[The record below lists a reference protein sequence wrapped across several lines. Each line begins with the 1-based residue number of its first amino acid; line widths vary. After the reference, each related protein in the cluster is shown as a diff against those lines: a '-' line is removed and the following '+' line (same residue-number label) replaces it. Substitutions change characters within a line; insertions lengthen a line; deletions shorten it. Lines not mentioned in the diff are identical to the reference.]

1 MNEQR
6 ILILTLYSEEDEF
19 ERCRRSVEGQDYCH
33 WEHKIFSG
41 LSNQAAHRALYSEI
55 MKRSSEFDLFLK
67 LDADMVLCHNRIF
80 RDVISYF
87 ARYSD
92 LDHAIF
98 AVRDFMT
105 QRPIMGLHVFSKRAV
120 WTTFEDR
127 IFVDSNPQIPGKRM
141 HVWDDPAPIALHSP
155 NPSSEQAFFF
165 GVHHALKAFQQSR
178 NSHFRPIQALKQ
190 WQTLEKVWKHY
201 LRTLDRRLALALY
214 GAELVRRGDII
225 VDDSEYKRGTVCQQC
240 KLALSLSVEE
250 LQAGLKFW
258 SRPRLWR
265 ITWWICCFTPR
276 AMKFAVMR
284 LLGLSGADNDRE
296 VRSS

>member
-6 ILILTLYSEEDEF
+6 ILILTLYSEENEF
-19 ERCRRSVEGQDYCH
+19 ERCRRSVEEQDYCH

-41 LSNQAAHRALYSEI
+41 LSNKAAHRALYSEI

-67 LDADMVLCHNRIF
+67 LDADMVLCHDRIF
-80 RDVISYF
+80 RDIISYF
-87 ARYSD
+87 ARYRD

-120 WTTFEDR
+120 WTTFEHR

-155 NPSSEQAFFF
+155 DPSPEQAFFF
-165 GVHHALKAFQQSR
+165 GVHHALKALQQSR
-178 NSHFRPIQALKQ
+178 NSDFRPMQALKQ
-190 WQTLEKVWKHY
+190 WKTLDKVWKHY

-225 VDDSEYKRGTVCQQC
+225 VNDSEYKRGIVSQQC
-240 KLALSLSVEE
+240 ERVLPLSEE
-250 LQAGLKFW
+250 EINAGLRFW
-258 SRPRLWR
+258 SRPKLWR
-265 ITWWICCFTPR
+265 VTWWTCRIAPQ
-276 AMKFAVMR
+276 AMKFAVTR
-284 LLGLSGADNDRE
+284 LLGLSRAGNDRE
-296 VRSS
+296 VHPG